1 MREAGFGAENSW
13 VLWPG
18 LSSWPQGP
26 AKALQPSSRNA
37 YLLSTISVPG
47 TLLDP
52 ASRAERGRHGPC
64 SPGAGGL
71 AGGTENTLHE
81 GTSEPNGEV
90 QAGLATLDRDREGRR
105 LPMPS
110 SSQPQAEADRS
121 PGQEARAKAL
131 RQEQAGPMWP

>member
-13 VLWPG
+13 VLRPG
-18 LSSWPQGP
+18 LSSWPRGP
-26 AKALQPSSRNA
+26 AKGLQPSSRNT

-52 ASRAERGRHGPC
+52 ASRAECGRHGTC

-71 AGGTENTLHE
+71 AGGTEDMLHK
-81 GTSEPNGEV
+81 GTSEPDGEV
-90 QAGLATLDRDREGRR
+90 QAGLATLERDREGRP

-110 SSQPQAEADRS
+110 SSQPQAGADRS
-121 PGQEARAKAL
+121 TGQEARAKAL